1 MARAVILPLLLSAIV
16 HHNTSE
22 GITVHHSTSEGITI
36 SVSST
41 NPQLSA
47 HNNTEHESV
56 VFAKKQPSPS
66 SSGYPVD
73 IPAENERRKE
83 EEPLDIEI
91 FLSNSSE
98 ILASSPRRET
108 VPFVTQGKSSDQS
121 LPSISQQ
128 LMHERQYLERD
139 PTSADL
145 PLPSSGSNVS
155 KDHSPSTNEEF
166 IGNLKPFVVNQRGS
180 KGMSTLAEQKCCT
193 HFDRHRMNEP
203 QNEYA
208 WNRRIG
214 THVKEVVQSYYSM
227 DKDKSMAT
235 LVSLYYQCNATS
247 TSGYFIEFLTE
258 SSCRTLYSVSLQTTF
273 VSYVHDVNNTTIVA
287 DQDDQSQENESD
299 SDSEA
304 NDNSEDEDEHGD
316 QHNSNN
322 SGATGGSGSG
332 AGSGGGGNDDNNWGG
347 DDNHS
352 NNGGN
357 NIHEDDEDDDDDESM
372 IPLAATEH
380 DASAA
385 VFSCAKTVFTE
396 TDLQNIPKLIP
407 IQPCEGIIVAPNYG
421 ICGIQSCLVTG
432 ITISTQNTDPTT
444 ECCSSV
450 PPIREGQPTISGIIL
465 NNPQCENSIHSNQLE
480 VLTSREE
487 QGIEQFHV
495 VGPVDEMDGF
505 LQQDDSVPIH
515 EPIQVCDGQSSVG
528 ACETFMCD
536 GPFQE
541 EEM

>member
-98 ILASSPRRET
+98 ILGEKCAMANSHVASDLPNPCSASSPRRET

-227 DKDKSMAT
+227 DKDKSM
-235 LVSLYYQCNATS
+235 VSL
-247 TSGYFIEFLTE
+247 
-258 SSCRTLYSVSLQTTF
+258 
-273 VSYVHDVNNTTIVA
+273 
-287 DQDDQSQENESD
+287 
-299 SDSEA
+299 
-304 NDNSEDEDEHGD
+304 
-316 QHNSNN
+316 
-322 SGATGGSGSG
+322 
-332 AGSGGGGNDDNNWGG
+332 
-347 DDNHS
+347 
-352 NNGGN
+352 
-357 NIHEDDEDDDDDESM
+357 
-372 IPLAATEH
+372 
-380 DASAA
+380 
-385 VFSCAKTVFTE
+385 
-396 TDLQNIPKLIP
+396 
-407 IQPCEGIIVAPNYG
+407 
-421 ICGIQSCLVTG
+421 
-432 ITISTQNTDPTT
+432 
-444 ECCSSV
+444 
-450 PPIREGQPTISGIIL
+450 
-465 NNPQCENSIHSNQLE
+465 
-480 VLTSREE
+480 
-487 QGIEQFHV
+487 
-495 VGPVDEMDGF
+495 
-505 LQQDDSVPIH
+505 
-515 EPIQVCDGQSSVG
+515 
-528 ACETFMCD
+528 
-536 GPFQE
+536 
-541 EEM
+541 